1 MSLKGDIIVCESVEQ
16 FFEDKVVEEDVEEC
30 PICYEPIK
38 KYGFCTTNCEH
49 TFCMDCMVRHLQINQ
64 SCPLCRDEVAPPPPE
79 RFGTSFDIESYDEGF
94 ESGFDRGVEQTEI
107 EVAEVHRQG
116 YHEGHNQ
123 GYQEGHTEG
132 FQHGLQQGNE
142 EGYIRGFQIGQAM
155 EGGYDRGF
163 QAGSESVSEFAKKWR
178 SKYFA
183 LNKIY
188 KATVTQLQK
197 HNTLQY
203 KENTGTIDLKRTLS
217 L

>member
-64 SCPLCRDEVAPPPPE
+64 SCPLCRNEVAPPPGNVQQDNDTYE
-79 RFGTSFDIESYDEGF
+79 LGF
-94 ESGFDRGVEQTEI
+94 EVGYDQGVEATEVYI
-107 EVAEVHRQG
+107 ADVHQQSFQ
-116 YHEGHNQ
+116 EGHNE

-132 FQHGLQQGNE
+132 FQHGLQKGNK
-142 EGYIRGFQIGQAM
+142 EGYDRGFQVGQAV

-163 QAGSESVSEFAKKWR
+163 QAGSESASQFAQKWR
-178 SKYFA
+178 SRYFA

-197 HNTLQY
+197 HNSL
-203 KENTGTIDLKRTLS
+203 KNKSENLGLKRTLS

>member
-64 SCPLCRDEVAPPPPE
+64 SCPLCRDKVAPPPP
-79 RFGTSFDIESYDEGF
+79 DKKQYDADTYEEGF
-94 ESGFDRGVEQTEI
+94 EAGYEQGIEDNEFNAADIHQQGFQEGK
-107 EVAEVHRQG
+107 
-116 YHEGHNQ
+116 HEGF
-123 GYQEGHTEG
+123 QEGHTEG
-132 FQHGLQQGNE
+132 YQDGLQQGNN
-142 EGYIRGFQIGQAM
+142 EGYERGFQVGQAM
-155 EGGYDRGF
+155 EGGYDLGF
-163 QAGSESVSEFAKKWR
+163 QAGTESASEFAQKWR
-178 SKYFA
+178 SKYFT

-197 HNTLQY
+197 HNSLKNT
-203 KENTGTIDLKRTLS
+203 ENIGLKRTSS